1 MNENH
6 NLMNEEAI
14 RDVATIISPPGK
26 YDDIVMLLKRLVRSD
41 DPVVIMEE
49 IAEEVGLDSK
59 KIYKIMKDVIFEY
72 L

>member
-1 MNENH
+1 
-6 NLMNEEAI
+6 MNEEAI